1 MKNSK
6 LLKQSQRKFA
16 LGLILGIL
24 VAFFLALLPR
34 EKDTKITLIGGLP
47 PYGEVWLTGIEINGA
62 QSNLDD
68 YPLGGKW
75 KKIEE
80 SIVYVPDAA
89 ADGDELELIFHN
101 AEAVKLTFNKHTWSG
116 GLGIQDGAD
125 FTQYDLYAQTGQ
137 ETYLVKN
144 VQQPEWSRWEC
155 ILSVILLLMI
165 AFCLETARKKHS
177 ISFKRNWLYVAL
189 GAMVF
194 AIAFG
199 SLESIAYSVL
209 WTLLIYVLLRQG
221 KKVSYGWLWLCV
233 LASYMYRIYFF
244 LQSIFAGRSNRI
256 YLFIVPVLFEP
267 SGFRKRENMESLYCY
282 DGGTASWR
290 LYCGESQQY

>member
-6 LLKQSQRKFA
+6 LLKQSQRRFA

-89 ADGDELELIFHN
+89 ADGDELELDIKKGIITNLTNGTIIQIEPLPPVMIKLLNDGGLVEHIKKNGDF
-101 AEAVKLTFNKHTWSG
+101 KLT
-116 GLGIQDGAD
+116 D
-125 FTQYDLYAQTGQ
+125 
-137 ETYLVKN
+137 
-144 VQQPEWSRWEC
+144 
-155 ILSVILLLMI
+155 
-165 AFCLETARKKHS
+165 
-177 ISFKRNWLYVAL
+177 
-189 GAMVF
+189 
-194 AIAFG
+194 
-199 SLESIAYSVL
+199 
-209 WTLLIYVLLRQG
+209 
-221 KKVSYGWLWLCV
+221 
-233 LASYMYRIYFF
+233 
-244 LQSIFAGRSNRI
+244 
-256 YLFIVPVLFEP
+256 
-267 SGFRKRENMESLYCY
+267 
-282 DGGTASWR
+282 
-290 LYCGESQQY
+290 

>member
-68 YPLGGKW
+68 YPLRGKW

-101 AEAVKLTFNKHTWSG
+101 AEAVKLTFNKHAWSG
-116 GLGIQDGAD
+116 GLGIQDGTD

-144 VQQPEWSRWEC
+144 VQPPEWSRWEC

-165 AFCLETARKKHS
+165 AFCLVAVRKK
-177 ISFKRNWLYVAL
+177 
-189 GAMVF
+189 
-194 AIAFG
+194 
-199 SLESIAYSVL
+199 
-209 WTLLIYVLLRQG
+209 
-221 KKVSYGWLWLCV
+221 
-233 LASYMYRIYFF
+233 
-244 LQSIFAGRSNRI
+244 
-256 YLFIVPVLFEP
+256 
-267 SGFRKRENMESLYCY
+267 
-282 DGGTASWR
+282 
-290 LYCGESQQY
+290 